1 MVSWLRVLAALQR
14 NQVWFLWWFPILL
27 TQLISVY
34 TISVKGSGPYTVTWQ
49 RTFITICSQPSVT
62 LVVDSCTHVLLWWF
76 EYAWPVVYDTIRKC
90 GLVGIDGAL
99 LEEVC
104 HCVDMVWDLLLLKFC
119 PVWKRPSSWL
129 PVEDSLFGCLQ
140 IKLSNPPF

>member
-1 MVSWLRVLAALQR
+1 MIKS
-14 NQVWFLWWFPILL
+14 
-27 TQLISVY
+27 TCCSSKESGLISLVVSHFTDTAY
-34 TISVKGSGPYTVTWQ
+34 IRLHYLSDKGSGPYTVTWQ

-104 HCVDMVWDLLLLKFC
+104 HCVDMV
-119 PVWKRPSSWL
+119 
-129 PVEDSLFGCLQ
+129 
-140 IKLSNPPF
+140 